1 MEIKIIKIN
10 LKIINDIYIQ
20 KIYIINSNKKIN
32 VFE

>member
-10 LKIINDIYIQ
+10 LKIINDIYIK